1 MGYQTTNPYTNEVLA
16 TFDTATPA
24 QINATIAAT
33 NAAYRLITDEKCFAL
48 R

>member
-24 QINATIAAT
+24 QIDAAIAAAD
-33 NAAYRLITDEKCFAL
+33 AAFRS
-48 R
+48 